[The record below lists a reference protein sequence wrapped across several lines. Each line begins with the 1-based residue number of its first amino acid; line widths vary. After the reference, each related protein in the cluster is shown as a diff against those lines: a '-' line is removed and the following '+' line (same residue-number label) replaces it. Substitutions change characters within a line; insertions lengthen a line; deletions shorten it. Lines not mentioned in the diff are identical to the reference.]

1 MYHSFLIH
9 SSVDGHLSYSYDFR
23 IMVQNQMFRIQFKTI
38 KMSLEQSGSTLAVSA
53 ESQANLEAN
62 DVIEEAS

>member
-9 SSVDGHLSYSYDFR
+9 SSADGHLGYSYDFR

-62 DVIEEAS
+62 DVIEEDS